1 MPSLSVEL
9 RRTNQKVHFEGVSS
23 ANPNLSIPFDFAP
36 PMGDGQGFAGLEM
49 LLMSFAGCF
58 STTVVFLLG
67 RMGKHIESYSAT
79 AEGIRSEQP
88 LAMKEIHIT
97 MRIQSNDITSQ
108 DMDTVIR
115 QAEAMAPV
123 GQAIKNN
130 VVIKTAFEL
139 S

>member
-1 MPSLSVEL
+1 MANLSVEIN
-9 RRTNQKVHFEGVSS
+9 RTNQKVHFECVSS
-23 ANPNLSIPFDFAP
+23 ANPNLTIPFDFAP

-67 RMGKHIESYSAT
+67 RLGKQIESYTAT

-88 LAMKEIHIT
+88 LALKEIHI
-97 MRIQSNDITSQ
+97 MIRIKSSDITSQ
-108 DMDTVIR
+108 DMDHVIQ

-130 VVIKTAFEL
+130 VVIVTSFEL
-139 S
+139 L